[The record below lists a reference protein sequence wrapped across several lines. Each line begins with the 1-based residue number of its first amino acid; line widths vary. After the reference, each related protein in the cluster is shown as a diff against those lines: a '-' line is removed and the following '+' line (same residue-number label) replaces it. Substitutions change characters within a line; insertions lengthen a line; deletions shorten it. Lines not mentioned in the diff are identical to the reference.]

1 MDTLKRI
8 LGVVW
13 ALLGPAIILG
23 MGWRAA
29 TELGQVKPDKVQET
43 YIFWII
49 VIAIFVPIALGL
61 MLFGVYALRG
71 EYKAVTRKGA

>member
-1 MDTLKRI
+1 MDSLKRI

-13 ALLGPAIILG
+13 ALLGPAIIIG
-23 MGWRAA
+23 MVWRAV

-61 MLFGVYALRG
+61 MLFGIYAMRN
-71 EYKAVTRKGA
+71 EYKAITKT

>member
-13 ALLGPAIILG
+13 ALLGPAVIIG
-23 MGWRAA
+23 MVWRAT
-29 TELGQVKPDKVQET
+29 TELGQVKPEKVQET

-49 VIAIFVPIALGL
+49 VIAIFVPIAIGL
-61 MLFGVYALRG
+61 TLFGLYALRN
-71 EYKAVTRKGA
+71 EYKAVIKT

>member
-1 MDTLKRI
+1 MDSLKKI

-13 ALLGPAIILG
+13 ALLGPAIIIG
-23 MGWRAA
+23 MIWRAA
-29 TELGQVKPDKVQET
+29 TELGQVKPEKVQET

-61 MLFGVYALRG
+61 MLFGIYALRD
-71 EYKAVTRKGA
+71 EYKIVART

>member
-1 MDTLKRI
+1 MDLLKRI

-13 ALLGPAIILG
+13 ALLGPAVIIG
-23 MGWRAA
+23 MVWRAA

-61 MLFGVYALRG
+61 MLFGIYALRN
-71 EYKAVTRKGA
+71 EYKVVTKA

>member
-1 MDTLKRI
+1 MDSLKKI

-13 ALLGPAIILG
+13 ALLGPAIIIG
-23 MGWRAA
+23 MIWRAA
-29 TELGQVKPDKVQET
+29 TELGQVKPEKVQET

-61 MLFGVYALRG
+61 MLFGIYALRN
-71 EYKAVTRKGA
+71 EYKAVTKT

>member
-1 MDTLKRI
+1 MDSLKKI

-13 ALLGPAIILG
+13 ALLGPAIIIG
-23 MGWRAA
+23 MIWRAA
-29 TELGQVKPDKVQET
+29 TELGQVKPEKVQET

-61 MLFGVYALRG
+61 MLFGIYALRD
-71 EYKAVTRKGA
+71 EYKTVART

>member
-1 MDTLKRI
+1 MDLLKRI

-13 ALLGPAIILG
+13 ALLGPAIIIG
-23 MGWRAA
+23 MIWRAA

-43 YIFWII
+43 YIFWSI

-61 MLFGVYALRG
+61 MLFGIYALRN
-71 EYKAVTRKGA
+71 EYKAVTKV